1 MKQEKDLKKVYVF
14 SNQFGGNIVYLN
26 KKYLL
31 SISYTVKSRLQTGHP
46 FAIIGPQMYM
56 FIALYFKNQKIL
68 HQNIKVKKKK
78 NSLGRKSKSEDRAR
92 LDPRFQMALIGRN
105 RGVAALL
112 VLSNLAQLFL
122 PPVLCQLASHVYMS
136 GSSPV
141 AI

>member
-78 NSLGRKSKSEDRAR
+78 QTAWEEKA
-92 LDPRFQMALIGRN
+92 N
-105 RGVAALL
+105 RRIEQGWT
-112 VLSNLAQLFL
+112 
-122 PPVLCQLASHVYMS
+122 HVS
-136 GSSPV
+136 RWH
-141 AI
+141 

>member
-56 FIALYFKNQKIL
+56 FIALYFKNHKIL
-68 HQNIKVKKKK
+68 HQNIKFKKKK
-78 NSLGRKSKSEDRAR
+78 KTAWEEKANRKIE
-92 LDPRFQMALIGRN
+92 QGWT
-105 RGVAALL
+105 
-112 VLSNLAQLFL
+112 
-122 PPVLCQLASHVYMS
+122 HVS
-136 GSSPV
+136 RWH
-141 AI
+141 

>member
-1 MKQEKDLKKVYVF
+1 
-14 SNQFGGNIVYLN
+14 
-26 KKYLL
+26 
-31 SISYTVKSRLQTGHP
+31 
-46 FAIIGPQMYM
+46 MYM

-92 LDPRFQMALIGRN
+92 LNPHFQMALIGRN

-122 PPVLCQLASHVYMS
+122 PPVLCQLASRVYLS

>member
-1 MKQEKDLKKVYVF
+1 MKHEKDLKKVYVF
-14 SNQFGGNIVYLN
+14 SNQFGGKIVYLK

-31 SISYTVKSRLQTGHP
+31 SISYTVKSSLQTGHP

-56 FIALYFKNQKIL
+56 FIELYFKNQKIL

-78 NSLGRKSKSEDRAR
+78 NSLGRKSKWEDRAR
-92 LDPRFQMALIGRN
+92 LNPHFQMALIGRN

-122 PPVLCQLASHVYMS
+122 PPVLCQLASRVYLS